1 MEENTKRHYKLL
13 HSLQRLQED
22 VNYIYDKADEDDIY
36 SNIAQWA
43 SDTREQIDEIIEAMD
58 DYWESEECIEF

>member
-1 MEENTKRHYKLL
+1 MEENTKRYYKLL

-22 VNYIYDKADEDDIY
+22 VNYIYDKADEEDTY
-36 SNIAQWA
+36 SNIACWA
-43 SDTREQIDEIIEAMD
+43 IDTKEQIDEILEAMD